1 MLLHFLHMYDLNDPF
16 VPGGYITI
24 TFKSLKEAEDAE
36 EALREEEPSLSIF
49 ITSAEHTVV
58 QVAS

>member
-1 MLLHFLHMYDLNDPF
+1 MYDLNDPF